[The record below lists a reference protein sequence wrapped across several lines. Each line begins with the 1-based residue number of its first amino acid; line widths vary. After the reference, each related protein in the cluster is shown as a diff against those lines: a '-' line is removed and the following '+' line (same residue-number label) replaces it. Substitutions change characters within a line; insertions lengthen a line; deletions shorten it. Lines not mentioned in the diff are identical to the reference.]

1 MCLLSA
7 SAGFL
12 RHNYDES
19 SQMETVMEHD
29 SQKPNL
35 ANSSDLMSN
44 PDSTSHLDLANNP
57 DLESQSFN
65 SGQQAHNLDN
75 SWHSIPT
82 KRSFIVLL
90 VVFSIIMLSAFG
102 AKNLYFRGDYNI
114 FFEGTNKQLMAFDE
128 IQTTFAKTDNLA
140 IVVAPEDGNVFTPET
155 LTLMQN
161 LTVDAWQIPYS
172 SRVDSLANYQHTEA
186 VEDDL
191 LVEDLLYEEY
201 EHTPERIAKVKQ
213 IALNEPLLKNA
224 LVSASGDV
232 TIVNVTV
239 QLPEVDKTAE
249 VQEVIAAINTMI
261 AKYQADYPSV
271 EFHKAGIIAMNNAFM
286 MSAQEDSSTLVPLML
301 LVVLVFLTFM
311 LRSFFSVVATLVVII
326 SSIVATMGL
335 SGWAGMFLSTATV
348 NVPTLVLTL
357 AVADC
362 VHVIVTM
369 RQAMQRGMEKA
380 QAIQYSIKLNAMPIL
395 ITSVTTAIGFL
406 MMNMSDSPVLRDFG
420 NLSALGVIIACFLS
434 VTMLP
439 ALLKLLP
446 VKTLPANEAAESKVT
461 FMDKLGDFVVANRKA
476 LLPISTLVIVS
487 AAALIPLNKVND
499 ESVKYFDTSSE
510 FRQAADFMEQT
521 VSGMTTISIAVKTN
535 ESQAIADPVFL
546 QAIGDFTDWL
556 RVQPETDHV
565 ATLSDVYMRL
575 NKNMHGDDDSY
586 YQLPLNR
593 ELAAQYLLLYEMSLP
608 YGLDLNNQIN
618 VDKSSIKMV
627 LTVDNLGSVEL
638 VELEERIYSWFA
650 ANAPQYEVVASSPSL
665 MFAHIG
671 ETNMASML
679 STLPITLVLISG
691 LMIFALRSVR
701 LGVISL
707 VPNIAP
713 AIIGFGLWALISG
726 EINLG
731 LSVVVTLTLGIVVD
745 DAVHFLSKYQRA
757 RLEGKSAEE
766 AVRCAFHTVGRALW
780 ITTVVLVAGFSVL
793 AMSSF
798 RLNSDMGLL
807 SAIVIFI
814 ALVVDF
820 ILLPSLLMI
829 FDKQTH
835 YAVKTQHG
843 SKPST
848 KSQPSSTGELS
859 TSTK

>member
-1 MCLLSA
+1 MK
-7 SAGFL
+7 
-12 RHNYDES
+12 
-19 SQMETVMEHD
+19 HD
-29 SQKPNL
+29 SQKPAFDQQNQDNPN
-35 ANSSDLMSN
+35 ADSVNADLN
-44 PDSTSHLDLANNP
+44 
-57 DLESQSFN
+57 
-65 SGQQAHNLDN
+65 N

-82 KRSFIVLL
+82 KRSFIVLM
-90 VVFSIIMLSAFG
+90 VVFSIIILSALG

-155 LTLMQN
+155 LTLIQN

-186 VEDDL
+186 IEDDL

-239 QLPEVDKTAE
+239 QLPEIDKTAE
-249 VQEVIAAINTMI
+249 VQEVIAAINAMI
-261 AKYQADYPSV
+261 GKYQAQYPTV

-286 MSAQEDSSTLVPLML
+286 TSAQQDSSTLVPLML

-311 LRSFFSVVATLVVII
+311 LRSFFSVVATLIVII

-420 NLSALGVIIACFLS
+420 NLSALGVIIACILS

-446 VKTLPANEAAESKVT
+446 VKRLPVNPASADKVT
-461 FMDKLGDFVVANRKA
+461 FMDKLGDFVVTNRKA
-476 LLPISTLVIVS
+476 LLPVSTLVIVG

-510 FRQAADFMEQT
+510 FRQAADFMEET
-521 VSGMTTISIAVKTN
+521 VSGMTTLSIAVKTN

-546 QAIGDFTDWL
+546 QAIGDFTEWL

-575 NKNMHGDDDSY
+575 NKNMHADDDSY

-701 LGVISL
+701 LGMISL

-757 RLEGKSAEE
+757 RIEGKSAEE
-766 AVRCAFHTVGRALW
+766 AVRYAFHTVGRALW

-835 YAVKTQHG
+835 YADKPQHE
-843 SKPST
+843 
-848 KSQPSSTGELS
+848 SQPSKTEPSKTAQPNSTAELT

>member
-1 MCLLSA
+1 
-7 SAGFL
+7 
-12 RHNYDES
+12 
-19 SQMETVMEHD
+19 MEHD
-29 SQKPNL
+29 SQKPAFEQQNRD
-35 ANSSDLMSN
+35 NRNVDSVNGDLN
-44 PDSTSHLDLANNP
+44 
-57 DLESQSFN
+57 
-65 SGQQAHNLDN
+65 N

-90 VVFSIIMLSAFG
+90 VVFSIIILSALG

-140 IVVAPEDGNVFTPET
+140 IVVAPEGGNVFTPET
-155 LTLMQN
+155 LTLIQN

-369 RQAMQRGMEKA
+369 RQAMQRGMAKA

-446 VKTLPANEAAESKVT
+446 VKTLPTNEAAVSKVT
-461 FMDKLGDFVVANRKA
+461 FMDKLGDFVVTNRKA
-476 LLPISTLVIVS
+476 LLPISTLVIVG

-546 QAIGDFTDWL
+546 QAIGDFTEWL

-701 LGVISL
+701 LGIISL

-766 AVRCAFHTVGRALW
+766 AVRYAFHTVGRALW

>member
-1 MCLLSA
+1 MSA

-44 PDSTSHLDLANNP
+44 PDSTSNLDLANNP
-57 DLESQSFN
+57 DLESQSSN
-65 SGQQAHNLDN
+65 LGQQAHNLDN

-140 IVVAPEDGNVFTPET
+140 IVIAPEDGNVFTPET
-155 LTLMQN
+155 LTLIQN
-161 LTVDAWQIPYS
+161 LTVDSWQIPYS

-261 AKYQADYPSV
+261 AKYQADSPNV

-380 QAIQYSIKLNAMPIL
+380 RAIQYSIKLNAMPIL

-446 VKTLPANEAAESKVT
+446 VKTLPANEAAQNKVT
-461 FMDKLGDFVVANRKA
+461 FMDKLGDFVVTNRKA
-476 LLPISTLVIVS
+476 LLPISTLVIVG

-510 FRQAADFMEQT
+510 FRQAADFMEET

-766 AVRCAFHTVGRALW
+766 AVRYAFHTVGRALW

-843 SKPST
+843 SKPDT

>member
-1 MCLLSA
+1 
-7 SAGFL
+7 
-12 RHNYDES
+12 
-19 SQMETVMEHD
+19 MEHD
-29 SQKPNL
+29 SQKPAFDHQNRD
-35 ANSSDLMSN
+35 NRNVDSVNGDLN
-44 PDSTSHLDLANNP
+44 
-57 DLESQSFN
+57 
-65 SGQQAHNLDN
+65 N

-90 VVFSIIMLSAFG
+90 VVFSIIMLSALG

-155 LTLMQN
+155 LTLIQN

-201 EHTPERIAKVKQ
+201 AHTPERIAKVKQ

-446 VKTLPANEAAESKVT
+446 VKTLPTNEAAESKVT

-476 LLPISTLVIVS
+476 LLPISTLVIVG

-546 QAIGDFTDWL
+546 QAIGDFTEWL

-701 LGVISL
+701 LGIISL

-757 RLEGKSAEE
+757 RMEGKSAEE
-766 AVRCAFHTVGRALW
+766 AVRYAFHTVGRALW

-843 SKPST
+843 SKPDI
-848 KSQPSSTGELS
+848 KSQPSPTAELS
-859 TSTK
+859 ASTK

>member
-1 MCLLSA
+1 MEPQNQPSKTQSA
-7 SAGFL
+7 WYTL
-12 RHNYDES
+12 
-19 SQMETVMEHD
+19 
-29 SQKPNL
+29 
-35 ANSSDLMSN
+35 
-44 PDSTSHLDLANNP
+44 
-57 DLESQSFN
+57 
-65 SGQQAHNLDN
+65 
-75 SWHSIPT
+75 PT
-82 KRSFIVLL
+82 QRSFITLFVVLA
-90 VVFSIIMLSAFG
+90 VIAVATFG

-128 IQTTFAKTDNLA
+128 IQTTFAKTDNLS
-140 IVVAPEDGNVFTPET
+140 IVIAPDDGNVFTPET
-155 LTLMQN
+155 LTLIQN
-161 LTVDAWQIPYS
+161 LTVDSWQIPYS
-172 SRVDSLANYQHTEA
+172 SRVDSIANYQHTEA
-186 VEDDL
+186 FEDDL

-201 EHTPERIAKVKQ
+201 EHTPERIAKIKQ

-249 VQEVIAAINTMI
+249 VQEVIAAINAMI
-261 AKYQADYPSV
+261 DKYQDQYPNV

-286 MSAQEDSSTLVPLML
+286 TSAQEDSSTLVPLML

-326 SSIVATMGL
+326 SSILATMGL

-369 RQAMQRGMEKA
+369 RQAMQRGMTKA
-380 QAIQYSIKLNAMPIL
+380 EAIQYSIKLNFIPIL

-420 NLSALGVIIACFLS
+420 NLSALGVMIACLLS
-434 VTMLP
+434 VSLLP
-439 ALLKLLP
+439 ALLNLLP
-446 VKTLPANEAAESKVT
+446 VKRLAPTTNESDKVT
-461 FMDKLGDFVVANRKA
+461 FMDKLGDFVVNNRKA
-476 LLPISTLVIVS
+476 LLPASALVIVI

-499 ESVKYFDTSSE
+499 ESVKYFDTSNE

-521 VSGMTTISIAVKTN
+521 ISGMTNLSIAIKTN
-535 ESQAIADPVFL
+535 ESQGIADPVFL
-546 QAIGDFTDWL
+546 QAIGDFTEWL

-565 ATLSDVYMRL
+565 ATLSDVYKRL
-575 NKNMHGDDDSY
+575 NKNMHGDDPSY
-586 YQLPLNR
+586 YQLPLDR

-638 VELEERIYSWFA
+638 VELEERIYTWFA

-679 STLPITLVLISG
+679 STLPITLVLISA

-757 RLEGKSAEE
+757 RQEGQSAEQ
-766 AVRCAFHTVGRALW
+766 AVRYAFHTVGRALW

-793 AMSSF
+793 ALSGF
-798 RLNSDMGLL
+798 RLNADMGLL

-820 ILLPSLLMI
+820 ILLPILLMI
-829 FDKQTH
+829 FDKENHYVSDAKKQT
-835 YAVKTQHG
+835 AEAL
-843 SKPST
+843 S
-848 KSQPSSTGELS
+848 SSTAEKHANPTAELS